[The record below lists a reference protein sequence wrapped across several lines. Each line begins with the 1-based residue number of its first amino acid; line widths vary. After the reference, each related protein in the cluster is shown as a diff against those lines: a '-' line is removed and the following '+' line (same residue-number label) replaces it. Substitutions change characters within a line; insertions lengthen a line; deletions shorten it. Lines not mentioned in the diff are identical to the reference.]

1 MDRLGAFRSPPTAHL
16 QRQLATQPFAS
27 TAATAAARSC
37 RAARLGR
44 PTAAVHAAPAAL
56 ALSRHLPGA
65 RRKVCRPVF
74 AVAMSESPDSTSQ
87 AEEAP
92 LEIEINNDVGKD
104 YTLIKVEGRGQGDPL
119 LAALGSSL
127 VQFGINVNSAAQEND
142 DGQVFS
148 VFKVTTKD
156 GKQVPK
162 DQWETVKRQVQEL
175 TASSQY
181 SNQPAIYGM
190 VAGAEA
196 ARLRGEVPGGEGI
209 TSGDAVMLELA
220 AAEMAQAAALFV
232 ALEKEVEV
240 LKAKGSESSVI
251 QLKDNARQDAAAQL
265 ERKMA
270 AMEACLAARRVIAA
284 SPEPPKTAAELM
296 AEQMKA
302 AVAAPPAVSSTGPAA
317 GNGKEILLQA
327 FNWESH
333 KKPWYRECMGKV
345 SEWAK
350 QGITSIWL
358 PPPSDSVSP
367 QGYLPRD
374 LYQLDS
380 CYGSEAELRELIDKC
395 HEHNIKVIADIVVN
409 HRCATYQ
416 SSDGKWN
423 KFGGRLA
430 WDNSAICNNN
440 PAWDGR
446 GAHKTGD
453 DYPAAPNIDHTQE
466 KIRNDIVEWLRFL
479 KQSIGFD
486 GWRFDFVRGYDGR
499 FCKIYTDS
507 TVPEMAFGEY
517 WDTCEYTDG
526 VLNYNQDGHRQRTCN
541 WVDSTGGTNAAF
553 DFTTKGILQEA
564 LARSELWRLVDAQ
577 GRPPGFV
584 GMWPSRA
591 ITFIDNHD
599 TGSTLN
605 HWPFPS
611 HHLQEG
617 YAYILTHPG
626 TPCVFYDHL
635 YAEGGLRQCI
645 LDLLAVR
652 KKHGLDCRAK
662 VTVRKAAGDVYAATI
677 NDSIAIKI
685 GRGDWS
691 PNMAKIEA
699 KGGQGWAKACNGHN
713 WACWEIAQK

>member
-1 MDRLGAFRSPPTAHL
+1 
-16 QRQLATQPFAS
+16 
-27 TAATAAARSC
+27 
-37 RAARLGR
+37 
-44 PTAAVHAAPAAL
+44 
-56 ALSRHLPGA
+56 
-65 RRKVCRPVF
+65 
-74 AVAMSESPDSTSQ
+74 MSESPDSTT
-87 AEEAP
+87 EAP
-92 LEIEINNDVGKD
+92 LEIEINNDVEKD

-162 DQWETVKRQVQEL
+162 DQWDTVKRQVQEL

-196 ARLRGEVPGGEGI
+196 ARLRGEVPGVEGI

-240 LKAKGSESSVI
+240 LKVKGAESSVI

-284 SPEPPKTAAELM
+284 SPEPPKTAAEMM

-302 AVAAPPAVSSTGPAA
+302 AVAAPPTVGSTGPAA

-333 KKPWYRECMGKV
+333 KKPWYRDCMGKV

-380 CYGSEAELRELIDKC
+380 CYGSEADLRELIDKC

-466 KIRNDIVEWLRFL
+466 RIQNDIIEWLRFL

-499 FCKIYTDS
+499 FCKIYTDA

-526 VLNYNQDGHRQRTCN
+526 VLNYNQDGHRQRTVN

-617 YAYILTHPG
+617 YAYIMTHPG
-626 TPCVFYDHL
+626 TPCIFYDHL
-635 YAEGGLRQCI
+635 YSEGGLRQCI

-652 KKHGLDCRAK
+652 KKHGIDCRAK

-699 KGGQGWAKACNGHN
+699 KGGQAWIKACNGHN
-713 WACWEIAQK
+713 WACWEVGQK